1 MMRCSEVAS
10 WFDAWAETDPTGM
23 REDRS
28 DQTRARWVEVEE
40 HLAQCSACR
49 DRFGTLAVLAR
60 RDYGESRG
68 PAPLEDV
75 DAFMEAVFSRVD
87 AARNA
92 DSEDVSVAAS
102 QPAAA
107 RALRDDNK
115 FRKSRLLKLA
125 YAAVILAAGIVMGI
139 LIGRNGST
147 QDTIL
152 VTFLLEAP
160 DAASVSLAGTFNGW
174 DTTAYQFTKV
184 SANTWSL
191 KIPLRK
197 GREYLYNFVID
208 GERWIPDPASP
219 LKVDDGFGGESSLL
233 RL

>member
-10 WFDAWAETDPTGM
+10 WFDAWAETGPIRM
-23 REDRS
+23 REDEP
-28 DQTRARWVEVEE
+28 DQTRARWPEVEE
-40 HLAQCSACR
+40 HLSRCSACR
-49 DRFGTLAVLAR
+49 EQFGTLAVLAR
-60 RDYGESRG
+60 KDCGKSQG

-75 DAFMEAVFSRVD
+75 DAFMEAVFAKAD
-87 AARNA
+87 AARNT
-92 DSEDVSVAAS
+92 DSEGVSVAAS

-107 RALRDDNK
+107 RALRDDNQ
-115 FRKSRLLKLA
+115 FRRSRLLKLA
-125 YAAVILAAGIVMGI
+125 YAAVMLAAGIVMGI

-184 SANTWSL
+184 SANTWSA
-191 KIPLRK
+191 KILLRK